1 MASFFEISSFN
12 TSRFETAIWAV
23 KLVLLS
29 VGIISTFILFK
40 VAIIPCTFNLILS
53 TLPSVWISLRGWLSP
68 PYIYIIVNFII
79 ITIVASSTFQQ
90 PNPDTKLPCSSSKK
104 LKSQNQ
110 SSTNHASDLWQEH
123 DIQEVEKQLDTTLS
137 FEKPID
143 SSQDYYSP
151 DTFLSSSGKE
161 LQEKTNTDLSKDPC
175 PPDSCLTGSAK
186 KQQKKMDMEPLT
198 QEADQQDTLEDAW
211 TSIMEKQG
219 KAPTRQLR
227 KIGTWDTPPKV
238 LQKVNGIVT
247 ADGGGGCGDDDD
259 PVSWAR
265 RELKKS
271 DTFNDS
277 VSLRR
282 EKSMSQDE
290 LNRRAEEFIRKVN
303 HEMRLQRQESEQRV
317 REMDVHGAVW

>member
-79 ITIVASSTFQQ
+79 ITIVASSTFHQ
-90 PNPDTKLPCSSSKK
+90 PNPDTKLPYSSSKK

-137 FEKPID
+137 FEKHID
-143 SSQDYYSP
+143 SSRDYYSP

-161 LQEKTNTDLSKDPC
+161 LQERTNTDLSKDPC
-175 PPDSCLTGSAK
+175 PPDSCLTVSAK
-186 KQQKKMDMEPLT
+186 KQQIKMDMEPLT

-211 TSIMEKQG
+211 TLIMEKQG
-219 KAPTRQLR
+219 KAPTRQL
-227 KIGTWDTPPKV
+227 KKSGTWDTPPKV
-238 LQKVNGIVT
+238 LQKANAMIT
-247 ADGGGGCGDDDD
+247 AAAGGGGGGGDDDD
-259 PVSWAR
+259 PVAWAR
-265 RELKKS
+265 RELRKS

-290 LNRRAEEFIRKVN
+290 LNRRAEEFIRKFN
-303 HEMRLQRQESEQRV
+303 YEMRLQRQESEQRFRAMV
-317 REMDVHGAVW
+317 RGGV

>member
-1 MASFFEISSFN
+1 MANFFEFFSFN

-40 VAIIPCTFNLILS
+40 VALIPYTFNLILS
-53 TLPSVWISLRGWLSP
+53 TLPSAWISLRGWLSP

-79 ITIVASSTFQQ
+79 ITIAASSFQH
-90 PNPDTKLPCSSSKK
+90 PNPHTKLPYSSSEK

-110 SSTNHASDLWQEH
+110 SGIDHANDIWQEH
-123 DIQEVEKQLDTTLS
+123 DIREVEKQLDTTLS
-137 FEKPID
+137 FEKPFD

-151 DTFLSSSGKE
+151 DTFLTNSGKE
-161 LQEKTNTDLSKDPC
+161 LQEKTSTDPSKDS
-175 PPDSCLTGSAK
+175 PDSCLTDSAK
-186 KQQKKMDMEPLT
+186 KQQEKMDMEPLT
-198 QEADQQDTLEDAW
+198 PDADQQDTLEDAW

-219 KAPTRQLR
+219 KTATRQLK
-227 KIGTWDTPPKV
+227 KIVSWDTPPKV
-238 LQKVNGIVT
+238 LQKANGMVT
-247 ADGGGGCGDDDD
+247 PDGRGGGGGRGDDDDD
-259 PVSWAR
+259 PVAWAR

-282 EKSMSQDE
+282 EKSISQDE
-290 LNRRAEEFIRKVN
+290 LKWRAEEFIRKVN
-303 HEMRLQRQESEQRV
+303 YEMRLQRQESEQRV
-317 REMDVHGAVW
+317 REMARGGAR

>member
-79 ITIVASSTFQQ
+79 ITIVASSTFQH
-90 PNPDTKLPCSSSKK
+90 PNPDTKLPYSSSKK
-104 LKSQNQ
+104 LESQNQ
-110 SSTNHASDLWQEH
+110 SSTNHANDLWQEH
-123 DIQEVEKQLDTTLS
+123 DMQEVEKQLGTILS
-137 FEKPID
+137 FEIPID

-151 DTFLSSSGKE
+151 DTFLTNSGKE
-161 LQEKTNTDLSKDPC
+161 LQEKTNTDPSKDPC
-175 PPDSCLTGSAK
+175 PPDSCLTDSAK

-219 KAPTRQLR
+219 KTPTRQLR

-247 ADGGGGCGDDDD
+247 ADGGCGCGDDDD

-290 LNRRAEEFIRKVN
+290 LNRRVEEFIRKFN

-317 REMDVHGAVW
+317 REMNVHGGVW